1 MAKAWLLEARVR
13 ELEHAF
19 NTAVRENDIEMSRH
33 WNTELIKALLEL
45 LHVQG
50 HPERTSESDG

>member
-13 ELEHAF
+13 ELEDAF
-19 NTAVRENDIEMSRH
+19 RVAIRDEDLELAQH

-50 HPERTSESDG
+50 HPERNSESN